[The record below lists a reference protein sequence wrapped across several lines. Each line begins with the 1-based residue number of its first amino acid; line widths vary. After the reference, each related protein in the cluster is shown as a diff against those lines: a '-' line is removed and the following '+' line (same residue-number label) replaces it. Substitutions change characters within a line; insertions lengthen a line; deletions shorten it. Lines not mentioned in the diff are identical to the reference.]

1 MTLSK
6 RIIGSIACIGVLY
19 SVIRLFES
27 GNGGASF
34 ENAFAGIMYTV
45 LAVFIASTVV
55 ILVNRKNLS
64 DRKEKIYLLAFTGL
78 VLLLVII
85 DKSIH

>member
-1 MTLSK
+1 MTPSK
-6 RIIGSIACIGVLY
+6 KIIGSIAIIGVLY

-27 GNGGASF
+27 GNGGASL

-55 ILVNRKNLS
+55 IVANRKNLS
-64 DRKEKIYLLAFTGL
+64 DRREEVYLFSFTGI
-78 VLLLVII
+78 VLLLVLI
-85 DKSIH
+85 DKLIH